1 MNVTNF
7 LAAYNEPRNGAN
19 QFFRHP
25 LMRVFTYSDGVQ
37 AVAESG
43 MYWLVDLAA
52 FELTMKLS
60 VENETLGVITL
71 KVKDSEGSVVMTGS
85 GDRRLF
91 RRKLDYTDAPDG
103 EWTFYLAYEQHA
115 PDEYRYA
122 MILPTEY

>member
-7 LAAYNEPRNGAN
+7 LAAYNESRNGVN

-52 FELTMKLS
+52 FELSMKLATKR
-60 VENETLGVITL
+60 ETLGVITL
-71 KVKDSEGSVVMTGS
+71 KVKDSEGTITMT
-85 GDRRLF
+85 
-91 RRKLDYTDAPDG
+91 DG
-103 EWTFYLAYEQHA
+103 EWMFYLADESDHEQS
-115 PDEYRYA
+115 RFV
-122 MILPTEY
+122 MILPSEY